1 MKICHRWQKAL
12 DLEALIR
19 CNGPMHRILA
29 CLLFFTAALY
39 ADEVDSKDN
48 TIVLGKRVGLIK
60 PGMSATDIER
70 AYGKENLK
78 LQKIPGAEGEEIDGA
93 KLFAGTDRELE
104 IVWDPDNDKKQ
115 VVFDIRVIGKAWKF
129 ENGLKSGMTVAEIEK
144 INGKPFKIAGFDWDY
159 GGYANFEGGKLDG
172 KVSIR
177 FSPSTENVPDYLS
190 GDKQLSSS
198 DKQLR
203 AAKPLV
209 DEGISVFMK

>member
-1 MKICHRWQKAL
+1 
-12 DLEALIR
+12 
-19 CNGPMHRILA
+19 MHRILT
-29 CLLFFTAALY
+29 CLLLFTTFLH
-39 ADEVDSKDN
+39 ADEVDAKN
-48 TIVLGKRVGLIK
+48 NVIVLGKRVGLIK
-60 PGMSATDIER
+60 PGMTASDIEH
-70 AYGKENLK
+70 AYGKKNLK

-104 IVWDPDNDKKQ
+104 IVWDPDTDKKQ
-115 VVFDIRVIGKAWKF
+115 VVFDIRVLGKAWKF
-129 ENGLKSGMTVAEIEK
+129 DNGLKSGMTVEEIEK

-177 FSPSTENVPDYLS
+177 FSPSTENVPEYLS
-190 GDKQLSSS
+190 GDKQLSST

>member
-1 MKICHRWQKAL
+1 
-12 DLEALIR
+12 
-19 CNGPMHRILA
+19 MHRILT
-29 CLLFFTAALY
+29 CLLLFTAFLH
-39 ADEVDSKDN
+39 ADEVDHKDN
-48 TIVLGKRVGLIK
+48 LIVLGKRVGLIK
-60 PGMSATDIER
+60 PGMTATDIEH
-70 AYGKENLK
+70 AYGKQNLK

-93 KLFAGTDRELE
+93 KLFEGTDRELE
-104 IVWDPDNDKKQ
+104 IVWDPDTDKKQ
-115 VVFDIRVIGKAWKF
+115 VVFDIRVMGKAWKF
-129 ENGLKSGMTVAEIEK
+129 DNGLKSGMTVVEIEK

-177 FSPSTENVPDYLS
+177 FSPSTENVPEYLS
-190 GDKQLSSS
+190 GDKQLSST